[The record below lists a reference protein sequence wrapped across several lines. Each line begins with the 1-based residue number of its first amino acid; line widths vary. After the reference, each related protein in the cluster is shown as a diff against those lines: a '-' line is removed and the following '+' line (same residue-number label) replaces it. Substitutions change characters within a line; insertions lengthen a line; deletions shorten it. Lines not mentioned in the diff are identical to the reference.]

1 MDNLIQTF
9 KSFIIFFYKISDK
22 GIKNRF
28 FFLILLSN
36 LNSFSELITL
46 SIILPFLYILI
57 NGSTETTL
65 PLIDINFLQ
74 NRFNTS
80 DNDFILIIFIIL
92 IFSIILSFIFRF
104 FFVYFTSLFTHKLN
118 IYISNNILK
127 SWLSMNY
134 LEFKNNNS
142 SDLIAGITQKGI
154 QVGSCSNSLLFI
166 INNLFILLYFSI
178 FLIFLNPLIT
188 ISIILVLSSVIFLI
202 NNLTNTVIKKN
213 SINISENQSLLVKK
227 TVDIAQL
234 FKTIL
239 IEKKINFFLDIH
251 KTIADKVFFKKAI
264 NNILILSPK
273 IIIESFFL
281 IFICA
286 LAFFIHKQ
294 NSLLLSNLIPLVALY
309 LYALQR
315 FLPLLSQIFQHV
327 SALSGNFGNLE
338 DIKDLTKYKESINTN
353 LGEVIHFNN
362 SIELKNINFS
372 YLDKSIIQDLNFKI
386 KKYQYVY
393 ILGPSGSGKTTFIEI
408 LIGLIKPK
416 SGSIFVDGV
425 KIDEKNK
432 LSWFDKISYVSQKNY
447 YLDSIIDENITFN
460 SEIDFDQNKL
470 DKVKYIT
477 GIDKNNFG
485 REINEIKTIGENGNN
500 LSGGQLQRVSLAR
513 ALYKNPEL
521 LIIDE
526 GTSQLDIDAEY
537 EILKKIREEFVNT
550 TIIHITHRN
559 TNPIKNSVIFKL
571 NAV

>member
-1 MDNLIQTF
+1 M
-9 KSFIIFFYKISDK
+9 
-22 GIKNRF
+22 
-28 FFLILLSN
+28 
-36 LNSFSELITL
+36 
-46 SIILPFLYILI
+46 
-57 NGSTETTL
+57 
-65 PLIDINFLQ
+65 
-74 NRFNTS
+74 
-80 DNDFILIIFIIL
+80 
-92 IFSIILSFIFRF
+92 
-104 FFVYFTSLFTHKLN
+104 
-118 IYISNNILK
+118 
-127 SWLSMNY
+127 
-134 LEFKNNNS
+134 
-142 SDLIAGITQKGI
+142 
-154 QVGSCSNSLLFI
+154 
-166 INNLFILLYFSI
+166 
-178 FLIFLNPLIT
+178 IT